1 MPRLFTG
8 IEIPQDIR
16 LALSMKRGGLPGARW
31 IEPDDYHVT
40 LRFIG
45 DVDHSMARDIA
56 GALEQQ
62 SYLAP
67 FKVRLKNLDIFGGDK
82 PRSLFARV
90 DENENLSRLFQAQ
103 ERDLQLTGL
112 TPEGRKFLPH
122 ITLARLRGV
131 SAGEVVR
138 FLDQTNWFEPL
149 EFLVTRFVLYSS
161 KGLVGGG
168 PYVIEDV
175 FELEG

>member
-31 IEPDDYHVT
+31 LEREDYHIT

-45 DVDHSMARDIA
+45 DVDHVMARDIA

-67 FKVRLKNLDIFGGDK
+67 FTVRLTHLDVFGGDK
-82 PRSLFARV
+82 PRSLFVRV
-90 DENENLSRLFQAQ
+90 EQNENLSRLFQVQ
-103 ERDLQLTGL
+103 EKELQMTGL

-122 ITLARLRGV
+122 VTLARLRGV
-131 SAGEVVR
+131 CAGEVAR
-138 FLDQTNWFEPL
+138 YLDQTNWFEPM

-161 KGLVGGG
+161 KGSIGGG
-168 PYVIEDV
+168 PYVVEDI